1 LQKEEAYVKNRRGFA
16 LGKGSSLAVVP
27 AAANKYE
34 EYMKPSAGY
43 EGGQKEER
51 VAEFPF

>member
-1 LQKEEAYVKNRRGFA
+1 LKKEEAYVKNRRGFT
-16 LGKGSSLAVVP
+16 LGKNSSQAVMP
-27 AAANKYE
+27 AANKYE

-43 EGGQKEER
+43 EGGQKEDR

>member
-1 LQKEEAYVKNRRGFA
+1 MKNRRGFT

-27 AAANKYE
+27 AANKYE

-51 VAEFPF
+51 VTEFPF